1 MKFPF
6 GINFQVSTFTFQLY
20 MKRIAIIVAMQSEFE
35 LVSNI
40 LEHAEPREIEGAKA
54 LVGELSGKQII
65 LLKSGIGKV
74 NAAMQVTSLIAEMHP
89 DYIINSGVAGGIG
102 EGMHQGDIVVGTEAC
117 YHDVW
122 CGEGEWGQVQ
132 GFPLKFPANEHLL
145 EAAKSVVKDNSQ
157 LVFGLICTGDQFISE
172 LVTLQGIK
180 RNFPDGK
187 AVDMES
193 AAIAQVCYAKQVPFM
208 SLRIVSDTP
217 GMEPD
222 NTTQYLDFFAEA
234 PKKTFAVLR
243 QLIDKI

>member
-1 MKFPF
+1 MLFCLF
-6 GINFQVSTFTFQLY
+6 LRIY
-20 MKRIAIIVAMQSEFE
+20 MKRIAIIVAMQSEFD

-40 LEHAEPREIEGAKA
+40 LANAEACEIEGAKA

-132 GFPLKFPANEHLL
+132 GYPLNFLANEHLL
-145 EAAKSVVKDNSQ
+145 EAAKNVNSQ
-157 LVFGLICTGDQFISE
+157 QSTVNSRLVFGLICTGDQFISD
-172 LVTLQGIK
+172 LATLQGIK

-222 NTTQYLDFFAEA
+222 NTAQYLDFFAEA
-234 PKKTFAVLR
+234 PKKTFAVLQ
-243 QLIDKI
+243 QLIEKI

>member
-1 MKFPF
+1 
-6 GINFQVSTFTFQLY
+6 
-20 MKRIAIIVAMQSEFE
+20 MKRIAIIVAMQSEFN

-132 GFPLKFPANEHLL
+132 GYPLKFSANEHLL

-172 LVTLQGIK
+172 LATLQGIK

-243 QLIDKI
+243 QLIEMI

>member
-1 MKFPF
+1 
-6 GINFQVSTFTFQLY
+6 

-40 LEHAEPREIEGAKA
+40 LENAEAHEIGGAKA

-74 NAAMQVTSLIAEMHP
+74 NAAMQVTSLIAEERP

-102 EGMHQGDIVVGTEAC
+102 EGMHQGDIVVGTECC

-132 GFPLKFPANEHLL
+132 GYPLKFSASEYLL
-145 EAAKSVVKDNSQ
+145 EAMRNAQLNEKFQ
-157 LVFGLICTGDQFISE
+157 LVFGLICTGDQFISD
-172 LVTLQGIK
+172 LATLQGIK
-180 RNFPDGK
+180 KNFPDGK

-217 GMEPD
+217 GMEKD

-234 PKKTFAVLR
+234 PKMTFAVLR
-243 QLIDKI
+243 QLIEMI

>member
-1 MKFPF
+1 
-6 GINFQVSTFTFQLY
+6 

-35 LVSNI
+35 LVSHI
-40 LEHAEPREIEGAKA
+40 LENAVEPPMPDGVQCRLGM
-54 LVGELSGKQII
+54 LYGKQII

-74 NAAMQVTSLIAEMHP
+74 NAAMQVTSLIAEAHP

-102 EGMHQGDIVVGTEAC
+102 AGLHQGDIVVGTETC

-132 GFPLKFPANEHLL
+132 GLPLKFRANL
-145 EAAKSVVKDNSQ
+145 ELVNAAKSIDAK
-157 LVFGLICTGDQFISE
+157 LVFGLICTGDQFISD
-172 LVTLQGIK
+172 LATLQGIK
-180 RNFPDGK
+180 KNFPDGQ

-193 AAIAQVCYAKQVPFM
+193 AAIAQVCHIKNVPFM

-234 PKKTFAVLR
+234 PKMTFAVLQ
-243 QLIDKI
+243 QLIEKI

>member
-1 MKFPF
+1 
-6 GINFQVSTFTFQLY
+6 
-20 MKRIAIIVAMQSEFE
+20 MKRIAIIVAMQSEFN

-132 GFPLKFPANEHLL
+132 GYPLKFPANEHLL

-172 LVTLQGIK
+172 LATLQGIK

-243 QLIDKI
+243 QLLEMI

>member
-1 MKFPF
+1 MK
-6 GINFQVSTFTFQLY
+6 
-20 MKRIAIIVAMQSEFE
+20 KIAIIVAMQSEFE

-40 LEHAEPREIEGAKA
+40 LENAEAREIGGAKA

-102 EGMHQGDIVVGTEAC
+102 EGMHQGDIVVGTECC

-132 GFPLKFPANEHLL
+132 GYPLKFPTNEHLL
-145 EAAKSVVKDNSQ
+145 EAAERVVKDNSCTDAIYCVSTTFNFQ
-157 LVFGLICTGDQFISE
+157 LGLICTGDQFISD
-172 LVTLQGIK
+172 LATLQGIK
-180 RNFPDGK
+180 KNFPDGK

-217 GMEPD
+217 GMEKD

-234 PKKTFAVLR
+234 PKMTFAVLR
-243 QLIDKI
+243 QLIETI

>member
-1 MKFPF
+1 
-6 GINFQVSTFTFQLY
+6 
-20 MKRIAIIVAMQSEFE
+20 MQSEFE

-40 LEHAEPREIEGAKA
+40 LENAEAREIGGAKA

-102 EGMHQGDIVVGTEAC
+102 EGMHQGDIVVGTECC

-132 GFPLKFPANEHLL
+132 GYPLKFPTNEHLL
-145 EAAKSVVKDNSQ
+145 EAAERVVKDNSCTDAIYCVSTTFNFQ
-157 LVFGLICTGDQFISE
+157 LGLICTGDQFISD
-172 LVTLQGIK
+172 LATLQGIK
-180 RNFPDGK
+180 KNFPDGK

-217 GMEPD
+217 GMEKD

-234 PKKTFAVLR
+234 PKMTFAVLR
-243 QLIDKI
+243 QLIETI

>member
-1 MKFPF
+1 
-6 GINFQVSTFTFQLY
+6 
-20 MKRIAIIVAMQSEFE
+20 MKRIAIIVAMQSEFN

-40 LEHAEPREIEGAKA
+40 LENAEPREIEGAKA

-122 CGEGEWGQVQ
+122 CGEGAWGQVQ
-132 GFPLKFPANEHLL
+132 GFPLKFQADAHLL
-145 EAAKSVVKDNSQ
+145 EAMKEVNRQQSTDNSQ
-157 LVFGLICTGDQFISE
+157 LVFGLICTGDQFISD
-172 LVTLQGIK
+172 LATLQGIK

>member
-1 MKFPF
+1 
-6 GINFQVSTFTFQLY
+6 
-20 MKRIAIIVAMQSEFE
+20 MKRIAIIVAMQSEFN

-145 EAAKSVVKDNSQ
+145 EAAKSVEKDNSQ
-157 LVFGLICTGDQFISE
+157 LVFGLICTGDQFISD
-172 LVTLQGIK
+172 LATLQGIK
-180 RNFPDGK
+180 KNFPDGK

-243 QLIDKI
+243 QLLEMI

>member
-1 MKFPF
+1 
-6 GINFQVSTFTFQLY
+6 

-35 LVSNI
+35 LVSHI
-40 LEHAEPREIEGAKA
+40 LENAVESEIEGAKCMMG
-54 LVGELSGKQII
+54 LLYGKEII

-74 NAAMQVTSLIAEMHP
+74 NAAMQVTSLIAKMQP
-89 DYIINSGVAGGIG
+89 NYIINSGVAGGIG

-122 CGEGEWGQVQ
+122 CGEGAWGQVQ
-132 GFPLKFPANEHLL
+132 GFPLKFPADAHLL
-145 EAAKSVVKDNSQ
+145 DAMKEVNRQQSIDNSQ
-157 LVFGLICTGDQFISE
+157 LVFGLICTGDQFISD
-172 LVTLQGIK
+172 LATLQGIK

-243 QLIDKI
+243 QLIDRI

>member
-1 MKFPF
+1 
-6 GINFQVSTFTFQLY
+6 
-20 MKRIAIIVAMQSEFE
+20 MKRIAIIVAMQSEFN

-54 LVGELSGKQII
+54 LVGELSSKQII

-132 GFPLKFPANEHLL
+132 GYPLKFSANEHLL

-157 LVFGLICTGDQFISE
+157 LVFGLICTGDQFISD
-172 LVTLQGIK
+172 LATLQGIK

-243 QLIDKI
+243 QLLEMI

>member
-1 MKFPF
+1 
-6 GINFQVSTFTFQLY
+6 
-20 MKRIAIIVAMQSEFE
+20 
-35 LVSNI
+35 
-40 LEHAEPREIEGAKA
+40 
-54 LVGELSGKQII
+54 
-65 LLKSGIGKV
+65 
-74 NAAMQVTSLIAEMHP
+74 
-89 DYIINSGVAGGIG
+89 
-102 EGMHQGDIVVGTEAC
+102 
-117 YHDVW
+117 VW

-132 GFPLKFPANEHLL
+132 GYPLKFSANEHLL

-172 LVTLQGIK
+172 LATLQGIK

-243 QLIDKI
+243 QLIEKI

>member
-1 MKFPF
+1 MK
-6 GINFQVSTFTFQLY
+6 
-20 MKRIAIIVAMQSEFE
+20 KIAIIVAMQSEFN

-172 LVTLQGIK
+172 LATLQGIK

-243 QLIDKI
+243 QLLEMI

>member
-1 MKFPF
+1 
-6 GINFQVSTFTFQLY
+6 
-20 MKRIAIIVAMQSEFE
+20 MKRIAIIVAMQSEFD

-132 GFPLKFPANEHLL
+132 GFPLKFSANEHLL

-157 LVFGLICTGDQFISE
+157 LVFGLICTGDQFISD
-172 LVTLQGIK
+172 LATLQGIK

-243 QLIDKI
+243 QLLEMI

>member
-1 MKFPF
+1 
-6 GINFQVSTFTFQLY
+6 

-35 LVSNI
+35 LVSHI
-40 LEHAEPREIEGAKA
+40 LENAVESEIEGAKCMMGM
-54 LVGELSGKQII
+54 LYGKEII

-74 NAAMQVTSLIAEMHP
+74 NAAMQVTSLIAKMQP
-89 DYIINSGVAGGIG
+89 NYIINSGVAGGIG

-122 CGEGEWGQVQ
+122 CGEGAWGQVQ
-132 GFPLKFPANEHLL
+132 GFPLKFPTDAHLL
-145 EAAKSVVKDNSQ
+145 NAMREVNRQQTTDNSQ

>member
-1 MKFPF
+1 MK
-6 GINFQVSTFTFQLY
+6 
-20 MKRIAIIVAMQSEFE
+20 KIAIIVAMQSEFE

-40 LEHAEPREIEGAKA
+40 LENAEAREIAGAKA

-102 EGMHQGDIVVGTEAC
+102 EGMHQGDIVVGTECC

-132 GFPLKFPANEHLL
+132 GYPLKFPTNEHLL
-145 EAAKSVVKDNSQ
+145 EAAERVVKDNSCTDAIYCVSTTFNFQ
-157 LVFGLICTGDQFISE
+157 LGLICTGDQFISD
-172 LVTLQGIK
+172 LATLQGIK
-180 RNFPDGK
+180 KNFPDGK

-217 GMEPD
+217 GMEKD

-234 PKKTFAVLR
+234 PKMTFAVLR
-243 QLIDKI
+243 QLIETI

>member
-1 MKFPF
+1 
-6 GINFQVSTFTFQLY
+6 
-20 MKRIAIIVAMQSEFE
+20 MKRIAIIVAMQSEFN

-40 LEHAEPREIEGAKA
+40 LEHAESREIEGAKA

-132 GFPLKFPANEHLL
+132 GFPLKFLANEHLL

-157 LVFGLICTGDQFISE
+157 LVFGLICTGDQFISD
-172 LVTLQGIK
+172 LATLQGIK

-243 QLIDKI
+243 QLLEMI

>member
-1 MKFPF
+1 
-6 GINFQVSTFTFQLY
+6 

-35 LVSNI
+35 LVSHI
-40 LEHAEPREIEGAKA
+40 LENAVESEIEGAKCMMGM
-54 LVGELSGKQII
+54 LYGKEII

-102 EGMHQGDIVVGTEAC
+102 EGMHQGDIVVGTECC

-132 GFPLKFPANEHLL
+132 GYPLKFSASFELVNAMKAFNSQLSTL
-145 EAAKSVVKDNSQ
+145 NSQ
-157 LVFGLICTGDQFISE
+157 LVFGLICTGDQFISD
-172 LVTLQGIK
+172 LATLQGIK
-180 RNFPDGK
+180 KNFPDGK

-217 GMEPD
+217 GMEKD

-234 PKKTFAVLR
+234 PKMTFAVLR
-243 QLIDKI
+243 QLIETI

>member
-1 MKFPF
+1 
-6 GINFQVSTFTFQLY
+6 
-20 MKRIAIIVAMQSEFE
+20 MKRIAIIVAMQSEFN

-172 LVTLQGIK
+172 LATLQGIK

-243 QLIDKI
+243 QLLEMI

>member
-1 MKFPF
+1 MK
-6 GINFQVSTFTFQLY
+6 
-20 MKRIAIIVAMQSEFE
+20 KIAIIVAMQSEFE

-40 LEHAEPREIEGAKA
+40 LENAEAREIEGAKA

-74 NAAMQVTSLIAEMHP
+74 NAAMQVTSLITEMHP

-102 EGMHQGDIVVGTEAC
+102 EGMHQGDIVVGTECC

-132 GFPLKFPANEHLL
+132 GYPLKFPTNEHLL
-145 EAAKSVVKDNSQ
+145 EAAERVVKDNSCTDAIYCVSTTFNFQ
-157 LVFGLICTGDQFISE
+157 LGLICTGDQFISD
-172 LVTLQGIK
+172 LATLQGIK
-180 RNFPDGK
+180 KNFPDGK

-217 GMEPD
+217 GMEKD

-234 PKKTFAVLR
+234 PKMTFAVLR
-243 QLIDKI
+243 QLIETI

>member
-1 MKFPF
+1 MK
-6 GINFQVSTFTFQLY
+6 
-20 MKRIAIIVAMQSEFE
+20 KIAIIVAMQSEFE

-40 LEHAEPREIEGAKA
+40 LENAEVREIEGAKA

-102 EGMHQGDIVVGTEAC
+102 EGMHQGDIVVGTECC

-132 GFPLKFPANEHLL
+132 GYPLKFPTNEHLL
-145 EAAKSVVKDNSQ
+145 EAAERVVKDNSCTDAIYCVSTTFNFQ
-157 LVFGLICTGDQFISE
+157 LGLICTGDQFISD
-172 LVTLQGIK
+172 LATLQGIK
-180 RNFPDGK
+180 KNFPDGK

-217 GMEPD
+217 GMEKD

-234 PKKTFAVLR
+234 PKMTFAVLR
-243 QLIDKI
+243 QLIETI

>member
-1 MKFPF
+1 
-6 GINFQVSTFTFQLY
+6 

-35 LVSNI
+35 LVSHI
-40 LEHAEPREIEGAKA
+40 LENAVESEIEGAKCMMGM
-54 LVGELSGKQII
+54 LYGKEII

-102 EGMHQGDIVVGTEAC
+102 EGMHQGDIVVGTECC

-122 CGEGEWGQVQ
+122 CGEGAWGQVQ
-132 GFPLKFPANEHLL
+132 GYPLKFSASFELVNAMKAFNSQLSTL
-145 EAAKSVVKDNSQ
+145 NSQ
-157 LVFGLICTGDQFISE
+157 LVFGLICTGDQFISD
-172 LVTLQGIK
+172 LATLQGIK
-180 RNFPDGK
+180 KNFPDGK

-217 GMEPD
+217 GMEKD

-234 PKKTFAVLR
+234 PKMTFAVLR
-243 QLIDKI
+243 QLIETI

>member
-1 MKFPF
+1 MK
-6 GINFQVSTFTFQLY
+6 
-20 MKRIAIIVAMQSEFE
+20 KIAIIVAMQSEFE

-40 LEHAEPREIEGAKA
+40 LENAEAREIEGAKA

-102 EGMHQGDIVVGTEAC
+102 EGMHQGDIVVGTECC

-122 CGEGEWGQVQ
+122 CGEGAWGQVQ
-132 GFPLKFPANEHLL
+132 GYPLKFPTNEHLL
-145 EAAKSVVKDNSQ
+145 EAAERVVKDNSCTDAIYCVSTTFNFQ
-157 LVFGLICTGDQFISE
+157 LGLICTGDQFISD
-172 LVTLQGIK
+172 LATLQGIK
-180 RNFPDGK
+180 KNFPDGK

-217 GMEPD
+217 GMEKD
-222 NTTQYLDFFAEA
+222 NTMQYLDFFAEA
-234 PKKTFAVLR
+234 PKMTFAVLR
-243 QLIDKI
+243 QLIETI

>member
-1 MKFPF
+1 
-6 GINFQVSTFTFQLY
+6 
-20 MKRIAIIVAMQSEFE
+20 
-35 LVSNI
+35 
-40 LEHAEPREIEGAKA
+40 
-54 LVGELSGKQII
+54 
-65 LLKSGIGKV
+65 
-74 NAAMQVTSLIAEMHP
+74 MQVTSLIAEMHP

-172 LVTLQGIK
+172 LATLQGIK

-243 QLIDKI
+243 QLIEMI

>member
-1 MKFPF
+1 MK
-6 GINFQVSTFTFQLY
+6 
-20 MKRIAIIVAMQSEFE
+20 KIAIIVAMQSEFE

-40 LEHAEPREIEGAKA
+40 LENAEAREIEGAKA

-132 GFPLKFPANEHLL
+132 GFPLKFPASSELVN
-145 EAAKSVVKDNSQ
+145 AMKSVNSQ
-157 LVFGLICTGDQFISE
+157 LVFGLICTGDQFISD
-172 LVTLQGIK
+172 LATLQGIK
-180 RNFPDGK
+180 KNFPDGK

-217 GMEPD
+217 GMEKD

-234 PKKTFAVLR
+234 PKMTFAVLR
-243 QLIDKI
+243 QLIETI

>member
-1 MKFPF
+1 
-6 GINFQVSTFTFQLY
+6 

-40 LEHAEPREIEGAKA
+40 LENAEAREIEGAKA

-102 EGMHQGDIVVGTEAC
+102 EGMHQGDIVVGTECC

-132 GFPLKFPANEHLL
+132 GYPLKFSASFELVNAMKAFNSQLSTL
-145 EAAKSVVKDNSQ
+145 NSQ
-157 LVFGLICTGDQFISE
+157 LVFGLICTGDQFISD
-172 LVTLQGIK
+172 LATLQGIK
-180 RNFPDGK
+180 KNFPDGK

-217 GMEPD
+217 GMEKD

-234 PKKTFAVLR
+234 PKMTFAVLR
-243 QLIDKI
+243 QLIETI

>member
-1 MKFPF
+1 MK
-6 GINFQVSTFTFQLY
+6 
-20 MKRIAIIVAMQSEFE
+20 KIAIIVAMQSEFE

-40 LEHAEPREIEGAKA
+40 LENAEAREIEGAKA

-102 EGMHQGDIVVGTEAC
+102 EGMHQGDIVVGTECC

-122 CGEGEWGQVQ
+122 CGEGAWGQVQ
-132 GFPLKFPANEHLL
+132 GFPLKFSANEHLL
-145 EAAKSVVKDNSQ
+145 EAAKNVNSQ
-157 LVFGLICTGDQFISE
+157 QSTVNSRLVFGLICTGDQFISD
-172 LVTLQGIK
+172 LAILQGIK

-243 QLIDKI
+243 QLLEMI

>member
-1 MKFPF
+1 MK
-6 GINFQVSTFTFQLY
+6 
-20 MKRIAIIVAMQSEFE
+20 KIAIIVAMQSEFE
-35 LVSNI
+35 LVSHI
-40 LEHAEPREIEGAKA
+40 LENAVEPPMPDGVQCRLGM
-54 LVGELSGKQII
+54 LYGKQII

-74 NAAMQVTSLIAEMHP
+74 NAAMQVTSLIAEAHP

-102 EGMHQGDIVVGTEAC
+102 AGLHQGDIVVGTEVC

-145 EAAKSVVKDNSQ
+145 EAAKSVEKDNSQ
-157 LVFGLICTGDQFISE
+157 LVFGLICTGDQFISD
-172 LVTLQGIK
+172 LATLQGIK
-180 RNFPDGK
+180 KNFPDGQ

-193 AAIAQVCYAKQVPFM
+193 AAIAQGCHIKNVPFM

-243 QLIDKI
+243 QLLEMI

>member
-1 MKFPF
+1 
-6 GINFQVSTFTFQLY
+6 
-20 MKRIAIIVAMQSEFE
+20 MKRIAIIVAMQSEFN

-132 GFPLKFPANEHLL
+132 GYPLKFSANEHLL

-157 LVFGLICTGDQFISE
+157 LVFGLICTGDQFISD
-172 LVTLQGIK
+172 LATLQGIK

-243 QLIDKI
+243 QLLEMI

>member
-1 MKFPF
+1 MK
-6 GINFQVSTFTFQLY
+6 
-20 MKRIAIIVAMQSEFE
+20 KIAIIVAMQSEFE

-40 LEHAEPREIEGAKA
+40 LESAEPCVIEGAQC

-122 CGEGEWGQVQ
+122 CGEGAWGQVQ
-132 GFPLKFPANEHLL
+132 GFPLKFPADAHLL
-145 EAAKSVVKDNSQ
+145 DAANEVNSQQSTVNSQ

-172 LVTLQGIK
+172 LATLQGIK

-234 PKKTFAVLR
+234 PKKTFAVLQ
-243 QLIDKI
+243 QLIDRI